1 MQKRPPRHEHAL
13 LKGFPRE
20 QFAAQL
26 HIPAEGPTAERVMD
40 LLNQPQYW
48 YFAMGT
54 VWSIFQGVRGVVE
67 TRLDNPQAGAWKPWE
82 RIVVLYIH
90 DFALRFICTMAGFLS
105 LYMAVI
111 LFNEIIPDGELSA
124 GDSLLLLFL
133 FLIGVTGVVGQL
145 HSVILIGKRPSTKS
159 SR

>member
-1 MQKRPPRHEHAL
+1 MNSSPPSRTFQRSARQQKESWT
-13 LKGFPRE
+13 F
-20 QFAAQL
+20 
-26 HIPAEGPTAERVMD
+26 
-40 LLNQPQYW
+40 
-48 YFAMGT
+48 
-54 VWSIFQGVRGVVE
+54 WSIFQGARGVVE
-67 TRLDNPQAGAWKPWE
+67 TRLENPQAGAWKPWE

-133 FLIGVTGVVGQL
+133 FLIRVIGVAGQL
-145 HSVILIGKRPSTKS
+145 HSVVLVGKRPSTKI